1 MPPQLSAYQED
12 LSLVHYLDTVGDS
25 TTGCYSNC
33 TTTGCYSN
41 YYGCYSNWIVLHVLN

>member
-25 TTGCYSNC
+25 TTGWEM
-33 TTTGCYSN
+33 
-41 YYGCYSNWIVLHVLN
+41 NWCGYWTISSPDGGYHWL